1 MRGGMRGG
9 NSDFN
14 VPIRA
19 FYPQNT
25 FAQDP
30 SREMTTSIMKGG
42 IGFGPGFKGGKKN
55 HSRKYLKKRITG
67 GSGFLNNF
75 GSLTGSHAAANQ
87 ITGIQQSS
95 HNFGQTYKV

>member
-1 MRGGMRGG
+1 MRGG

-30 SREMTTSIMKGG
+30 SREMTTSMM
-42 IGFGPGFKGGKKN
+42 KGGKKN

-87 ITGIQQSS
+87 ITGIQQSN